1 MNCKKSKAEAK
12 SPSYSPTESDKNRL
26 AEETED
32 DNDHKHQSDQEN
44 KEGEDSPTSEPSV
57 RSISPPTRRF
67 TRTPRPYMRR
77 PHMILRAI
85 YDTRN
90 TQYIDAIY
98 DTRTW
103 TVVGRRLR
111 LVNIDAYNYL
121 RSLLL
126 RAMNDARSLNLN
138 HTDLHWLQDLRSD
151 EHY

>member
-1 MNCKKSKAEAK
+1 MNHKRSKAEAK
-12 SPSYSPTESDKNRL
+12 SPTYSPTEPIRGKSD
-26 AEETED
+26 EETED
-32 DNDHKHQSDQEN
+32 DDDQKHQSDPEH
-44 KEGEDSPTSEPSV
+44 KEEEDSPNSEPSV

-67 TRTPRPYMRR
+67 TRTPRPYVRR
-77 PHMILRAI
+77 SHMILRAI
-85 YDTRN
+85 HDTRN

-103 TVVGRRLR
+103 TVEGRRLR
-111 LVNIDAYNYL
+111 LVNIDAYDYL
-121 RSLLL
+121 RNLLL